1 MKHNVNAAVDIF
13 HTRVAYQSHL
23 YTYFLML
30 QALISDV
37 ATVVYQCCDRPF
49 DGKNLIR
56 RPDASSVADN
66 MFCSSA
72 KPPIRHHIA
81 FSYGW
86 KRREQIK

>member
-1 MKHNVNAAVDIF
+1 
-13 HTRVAYQSHL
+13 
-23 YTYFLML
+23 ML
-30 QALISDV
+30 QVLISDV

-49 DGKNLIR
+49 DGKNLIG

-72 KPPIRHHIA
+72 KPPIRHHIVCHHIA